1 MRPSAAG
8 DLCRCKGSKTRGRE
22 ALMRGQSHGVRQGGL
37 DSHGGCDGA
46 AVEMGP
52 TWHRPGVWGEEGGRG
67 GRRRV

>member
-52 TWHRPGVWGEEGGRG
+52 TWH
-67 GRRRV
+67 